1 MSQLTDK
8 EKISKIKKLFV
19 RFHERISV
27 LRKKQMELFRR
38 VLKLKEEKEF
48 DEVRKKI
55 NEIK

>member
-1 MSQLTDK
+1 MTDK